1 MGVESLY
8 AISSEACFDSKGKG
22 LDLFSHLPSLG
33 TTLTKC
39 FSSTRLE
46 TRTKESNMC
55 ASVRES
61 SPKREINV
69 KASFGLLR

>member
-1 MGVESLY
+1 MAREKVCS
-8 AISSEACFDSKGKG
+8 
-22 LDLFSHLPSLG
+22 FSHLPSFG
-33 TTLTKC
+33 MTLTKC